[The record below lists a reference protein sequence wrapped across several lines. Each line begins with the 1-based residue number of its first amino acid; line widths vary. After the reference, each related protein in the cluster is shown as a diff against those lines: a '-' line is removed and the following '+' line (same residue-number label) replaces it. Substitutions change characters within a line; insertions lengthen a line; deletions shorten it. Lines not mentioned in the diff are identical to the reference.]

1 MANTT
6 NESLFTEGTEVVINN
21 TTGLS
26 VANGAFTAAATTNL
40 SISNLE
46 SRPLIDIAGTF
57 TFSAAPGAAN
67 KTMGL
72 HFRYINIDGTS
83 DEPAIDAEFEGHY
96 RGQFKL
102 DAAAGVTTHYFLLEN
117 VPAPKPSRTVE
128 VYLKNNSG
136 QTLTAFKLAVTP
148 HGYVPSA

>member
-40 SISNLE
+40 SITNLE
-46 SRPLIDIAGTF
+46 SRPLMDIAGSF
-57 TFSAAPGAAN
+57 TFSAAPAAAG
-67 KTMGL
+67 KTIDL
-72 HFRYINIDGTS
+72 YFRFINIDGTN

-96 RGQFKL
+96 RGSFRL

-117 VPAPKPSRTVE
+117 VSAPKPSRTVE
-128 VYLKNNSG
+128 VYCKNSSG
-136 QTLTAFKLAVTP
+136 QTMTAFKLAVTP
-148 HGYVPSA
+148 HGYVPAT